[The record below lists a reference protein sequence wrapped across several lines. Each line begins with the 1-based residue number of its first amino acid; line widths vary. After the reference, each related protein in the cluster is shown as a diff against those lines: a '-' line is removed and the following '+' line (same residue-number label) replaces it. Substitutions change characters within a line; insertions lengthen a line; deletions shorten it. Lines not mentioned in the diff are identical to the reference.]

1 MTGAG
6 LYAIA
11 ADHVFDGAVVRER
24 MAVVVD
30 GARILDLVPTMDLP
44 RTMSTR
50 AMPEGAWLAPG
61 FIDMQVNGGG
71 DVLFNDQPSA
81 QAARTIAA
89 AHRRRGTT
97 GLLPTLISDSAEK
110 MRLAL
115 QAVNAAVGSEPGI
128 LGLHLE
134 GPYLSPEK
142 PGVHDRRQL
151 RQPSPDEL
159 TMLTAPRNG
168 VLLVTLAPE
177 IVPTG
182 FIAQLVAAGI
192 RVSLGHSMASYQQ
205 TRAAMAEGLT
215 GFTHLFNVM
224 RPLSS
229 REGGPIALALES
241 PDAWYGLIVD
251 GVHVDPAMLRLALRG
266 LGHPILVSD
275 AMPPVGG
282 RRSSFSLHGDTITA
296 RDGYCVRDDGT
307 LAGTV
312 LDMAAAVKNCVRLLG
327 VPLPDALRFAST
339 HPATFLG
346 LGHTLGRLAP
356 GYRADLVAFDA
367 TNMTVLATWVAGQ
380 ENV

>member
-24 MAVVVD
+24 TAAVVD
-30 GARILDLVPTMDLP
+30 GARILDLVPTTDLP

-50 AMPEGAWLAPG
+50 TMPEGAWLAPG

-97 GLLPTLISDSAEK
+97 GLLPTLISDSTEK

-151 RQPSPDEL
+151 RQPSPAEL
-159 TMLTAPRNG
+159 AMLTAPRDG

-177 IVPTG
+177 IVPAG

-282 RRSSFSLHGDTITA
+282 RRSSFSLHGDTVTA
-296 RDGYCVRDDGT
+296 RNGYCMRDDGT

-367 TNMTVLATWVAGQ
+367 TNMTVVATWVAGQ
-380 ENV
+380 ENI

>member
-24 MAVVVD
+24 TAVVVD
-30 GARILDLVPTMDLP
+30 GARILDLVPMTDLP

-81 QAARTIAA
+81 QAARSIAA

-97 GLLPTLISDSAEK
+97 GLLPTLISDSVEK
-110 MRLAL
+110 MRRAL
-115 QAVNAAVGSEPGI
+115 DAVNAAVGSEPGI

-159 TMLTAPRNG
+159 AMLTAPRNG

-282 RRSSFSLHGDTITA
+282 HRSSFSLHGDTITA

-312 LDMAAAVKNCVRLLG
+312 LDMAAAVKNCVGLLG

-346 LGHTLGRLAP
+346 LGQTLGRLAP
-356 GYRADLVAFDA
+356 GYRADLAAFDA
-367 TNMTVLATWVAGQ
+367 TNMTVVATWVAGQ
-380 ENV
+380 ENI